1 MIGGLKM
8 SSRFASYASA
18 TLLVGAVAFTPAHAA
33 DLGGDCC
40 ADLEER
46 VAELEATTARKGNRK
61 VSLTVSGQVNTA
73 LLIWDDGDDTD
84 VFIVDNE
91 NSNTRFRFKGDAK
104 IKPGWT
110 AGYLLELDVDG
121 HANTSTVS
129 QGDPEGTGG
138 GEQDDILELRHA
150 DLFVKSPYGKVS
162 LGQGDTA
169 SNGTSEVDLS
179 GTSVAGYSGTT
190 DIGSSFTFISSAG
203 VDTGITKGST
213 QSNLDG
219 LSRDNRIRYDSPTIA
234 GFIFSASYGEDDQYD
249 VVLRYKNKIGEFNIA
264 GAIAYSEQDDFN
276 AGTDLEEE
284 QVNGSISIFHIPTGL
299 NFTFAAGSQ
308 DDEASA
314 SAAWEQTFYYGKVG
328 LKRKIFSAGSTA
340 FSVDYGFYDEFGSS
354 AHEAEHL
361 GIQLVQKVDAA
372 AMELY
377 FAWSHDSLEIDGA
390 ADPEEL
396 NFFLL
401 GSRIKF

>member
-1 MIGGLKM
+1 M
-8 SSRFASYASA
+8 SSRFLSMAA
-18 TLLVGAVAFTPAHAA
+18 TTLFVGGVALTPVHAA

-46 VAELEATTARKGNRK
+46 VAELEATTVRKGNRK
-61 VSLTVSGQVNTA
+61 VSLELSGQVNTA
-73 LLIWDDGDDTD
+73 LLIWDDGSDTD

-91 NSNTRFRFKGDAK
+91 NSNTRFRFKGGAK

-110 AGYLLELDVDG
+110 AGFLVELDIDG
-121 HANTSTVS
+121 HANSSGVS
-129 QGDPEGTGG
+129 QDDPVGG
-138 GEQDDILELRHA
+138 AGEQGDILELRHA
-150 DLFVKSPYGKVS
+150 DIYVKTPYGKIS

-190 DIGSSFTFISSAG
+190 DIGSSFAFILSTG
-203 VDTGITKGST
+203 VTTGVTKGMV

-219 LSRDNRIRYDSPTIA
+219 LNRDNRIRYDSPTIA
-234 GFIFSASYGEDDQYD
+234 GFILSSSFGENDQYD
-249 VVLRYKNKIGEFNIA
+249 VVLRYKNKLGDFKFA
-264 GAIAYSEQDDFN
+264 GAIAYSEQDDTT
-276 AGTDLEEE
+276 AGTAGERET
-284 QVNGSISIFHIPTGL
+284 VNGSVSLFHIPTGL
-299 NFTFAAGSQ
+299 NFTFAAGDR
-308 DDEASA
+308 DDDAGTCA
-314 SAAWEQTFYYGKVG
+314 TCEQTFYYGKVG
-328 LKRKIFSAGSTA
+328 IKRKINSLGSTA
-340 FSVDYGFYDEFGSS
+340 FAVDYGSYDEFGGTTYDST
-354 AHEAEHL
+354 HV

-377 FAWSHDSLEIDGA
+377 FAWSYDELEISGGT
-390 ADPEEL
+390 DPEEL